1 MRETFFADLLSQIA
15 DRGRA
20 LFQGSRRVPLI
31 GHQPDIRELCHALLS
46 RRGEASGV
54 ALADQILTIWS
65 QSEAEQKKQFLL
77 DLVADFGPSRT
88 GFETAVATWKESP
101 SETTLRAVHVAAEP
115 RRQELIR
122 RLNLAP
128 GGTRRLVL
136 MREEILAYRK
146 AHPELEVLDADFVHL
161 FSSWFNRG
169 FLVLKR
175 IDWSTSASILEKI
188 IRYEAVHAI
197 DDWTELRRRIEP
209 EDRRLF
215 AFFHPQMT
223 DEPLIFV
230 EVALTRD
237 TPDSIAPLLA
247 ADRPAI
253 RASEANTAVFYS
265 ISNCQT
271 GLRSVSFGNFLI
283 KQVVEDLRRE
293 LPNLRTFVTLSPVP
307 GFAKWLDRQL
317 AATPDWLTS
326 ADIDAVESLRQSGA
340 IINDQ
345 DRARLTDTLD
355 GIAAQYFLVAKDSH
369 QKPIDPVARFH
380 LGNGARLERLNAF
393 GDISANGMRN
403 SYGLMVNYLYDL
415 KSIEENHEAFAEAG
429 EVATSSAVRS
439 KLRSVSERKDVRRV
453 QA

>member
-169 FLVLKR
+169 FLVLRR

-345 DRARLTDTLD
+345 DRAHLTDTLD

-403 SYGLMVNYLYDL
+403 SYGLMANYLYDL